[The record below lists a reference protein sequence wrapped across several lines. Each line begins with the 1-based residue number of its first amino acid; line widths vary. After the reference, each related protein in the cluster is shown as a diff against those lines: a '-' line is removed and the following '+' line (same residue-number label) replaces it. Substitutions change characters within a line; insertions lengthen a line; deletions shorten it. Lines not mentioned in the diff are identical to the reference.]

1 MSPDK
6 KIYNQLC
13 KIFGKA
19 NVYDKLIDRTQYAYD
34 ATQKRFLPDFV
45 VFPKDSEQIS
55 KLFILANREKIPVV
69 PRGAGSGF
77 TGGALAADGGI
88 IVSTELM
95 NKIESIDT
103 TDLTAVAEPG
113 VINYHFQEEVEKRG
127 LFYPPDPASWQF
139 SALGGNVAENAGGP
153 RAVKYGVTKDYILG
167 LEAVL
172 PNGDFI
178 RAGSRNI
185 KDVVGY
191 NIAGLLIGSEGTLA
205 FITKIIAR
213 LIPKPQSTSTVL
225 AEFKTLD
232 QAASS
237 VSLILNNNI
246 LPTAIEFMDRHSVAA
261 VKRYTDISIDESTKA
276 ILVIQTDGSTEEASR
291 EAEKIA
297 DLLRSKAGATVKI
310 ATTVAEEELLW
321 RARRSV
327 SPALK
332 NIRPNKLN
340 EDIVVPRNRLD
351 KMIEKTDQISKK
363 YGLPIVNFGH
373 AGDGNI
379 HVNVLYEDDERKK
392 AEAAVYE
399 IFEAVVELGG
409 TLSGE
414 HGIGVAKQ
422 KFLRLAKTESEM
434 NIMRAI
440 KKTFD
445 PNNILNPGKMG
456 LQKGHT

>member
-1 MSPDK
+1 MNPDK

-45 VFPKDSEQIS
+45 VFPKDS
-55 KLFILANREKIPVV
+55 
-69 PRGAGSGF
+69 SGF
-77 TGGALAADGGI
+77 TGGSLAISGGI
-88 IVSTELM
+88 VVSTELM
-95 NKIESIDT
+95 NRVESIDT
-103 TDLTAVAEPG
+103 TDLTAVVEPG
-113 VINYHFQEEVEKRG
+113 VINYRFQQEVEKKG

-205 FITKIIAR
+205 FITKIIAK
-213 LIPKPQSTSTVL
+213 LIPKPVTTATVL
-225 AEFKTLD
+225 AEFTTLT

-237 VSLILNNNI
+237 VPLILNNNI
-246 LPTAIEFMDRHSVAA
+246 LPTAIEFMDKNSVNA
-261 VKRYTDISIDESTKA
+261 VKRYTDININADTEA
-276 ILVIQTDGSTEEASR
+276 ILVIQTDGSVEQSES
-291 EAEKIA
+291 EAEKISV
-297 DLLRSKAGATVKI
+297 LLRNKADATVKV
-310 ATTVAEEELLW
+310 ATDKSEEEFLW
-321 RARRSV
+321 KARRSV
-327 SPALK
+327 SPSLK
-332 NIRPNKLN
+332 NIRANKIN

-351 KMIEKTDQISKK
+351 RMVEKTEWISKK
-363 YGLPIVNFGH
+363 YDLPIVNFGH